1 LNHLRAQRLE
11 ELVEKKANRVNLQSP
26 VPGASFGP
34 SSNPPAE
41 PKQAPAQP
49 RKARGVRA
57 DGRGQLSVVR
67 GSENKKG
74 KALKKRLRRKV
85 KERGVQRRQAAA
97 ADGGEQIG
105 EIEGGEEEEEIEAG
119 EEGEVEEGEEF
130 EWEEGQGGS
139 GDEAAVEGGGR
150 GEFQKA
156 GSGSSAE
163 LRIGNQERGQ
173 SSSARSVNVPS
184 ELSGPGVKGPS
195 VRSTP
200 VSGGFGA
207 RGSNMLG
214 GNSGM
219 GNGVLGPGS
228 SALGDAVPA
237 PDKSRPVNGPSSSS
251 QSFGGSVQ
259 PSVNG
264 VGPAEGVQKRSE
276 ASSGVARGG
285 SSVLALQS
293 GGEDLQVVEG
303 EGEED
308 EEEEEGEL
316 IMVPDT
322 DEALDP
328 TVLASL
334 PASVQIELMQQMRE
348 RRVAQ
353 NREKFRSASF
363 KGIESRSCL
372 ENHFFLAV
380 HATASKIVCCSR

>member
-1 LNHLRAQRLE
+1 MDVKLLQFVPEINVQSSRKTAEKLLLNHLRAQRLE

-41 PKQAPAQP
+41 PKQAPAQQ

-57 DGRGQLSVVR
+57 DGRGQSSVVR
-67 GSENKKG
+67 VAENKKG
-74 KALKKRLRRKV
+74 KALKRRLRRKV

-97 ADGGEQIG
+97 ADGGEEEG
-105 EIEGGEEEEEIEAG
+105 EIEGGEEEGESEGGE
-119 EEGEVEEGEEF
+119 EEGEVEEGEKF
-130 EWEEGQGGS
+130 EWEEGQRGS
-139 GDEAAVEGGGR
+139 GDEGPSGGGGE

-156 GSGSSAE
+156 QPGSSPE
-163 LRIGNQERGQ
+163 LRNGNQERGQ
-173 SSSARSVNVPS
+173 NLSGRSVNVPS
-184 ELSGPGVKGPS
+184 GLSGPGVKGPS

-200 VSGGFGA
+200 VFGA
-207 RGSNMLG
+207 GGSKMLG
-214 GNSGM
+214 GNSGI
-219 GNGVLGPGS
+219 GNGVLGAGS
-228 SALGDAVPA
+228 FALGDAVPA
-237 PDKSRPVNGPSSSS
+237 PDKSRPVTGPSSSS
-251 QSFGGSVQ
+251 QSFRGSVR

-264 VGPAEGVQKRSE
+264 AGLAESVQKRSE
-276 ASSGVARGG
+276 ASSGLA

-303 EGEED
+303 GGEED

-353 NREKFRSASF
+353 NREKFRSALF
-363 KGIESRSCL
+363 EG
-372 ENHFFLAV
+372 V
-380 HATASKIVCCSR
+380 